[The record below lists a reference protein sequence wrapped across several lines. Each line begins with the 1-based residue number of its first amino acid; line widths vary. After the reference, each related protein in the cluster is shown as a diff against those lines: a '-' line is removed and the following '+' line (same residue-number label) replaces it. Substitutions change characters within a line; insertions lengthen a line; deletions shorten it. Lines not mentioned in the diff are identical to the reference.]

1 MFKVEKAEFVNKTF
15 RVEKRLLE
23 RLEAVAQKERV
34 SLNALVVQCCEYALD
49 HMENARDDA

>member
-15 RVEKRLLE
+15 RVEKSLLE
-23 RLEAVAQKERV
+23 RLESIAQREKV

-49 HMENARDDA
+49 HMEDTQDHT